1 MVSAMKVFVDSDLL
15 IEYEKQTKTELL
27 GALLESEHQI
37 YINPIVASEYL
48 YQLLG
53 ILGGRSPLSICES
66 GKIGETLSL
75 HDTKSLLSGF
85 QVLPIPDAAL
95 SLAIDLMKK
104 HNLLPNDAI
113 ILASCKIQNVR
124 VLASFDSDF
133 FQACLAEGVRLITS
147 VADLSTLV

>member
-1 MVSAMKVFVDSDLL
+1 
-15 IEYEKQTKTELL
+15 
-27 GALLESEHQI
+27 
-37 YINPIVASEYL
+37 L

-66 GKIGETLSL
+66 DMINETLSV
-75 HDTKSLLSGF
+75 HDTKSFLSGF
-85 QVLPIPDAAL
+85 QMLSIPDGAL
-95 SLAIDLMKK
+95 PMAIDFMKK

-133 FQACLAEGVRLITS
+133 FNACAAENIRLITS
-147 VADLSTLV
+147 VADLSTMA